1 MQIVCNVFFLFFHRY
16 FFDEQDANIVY
27 YFNNIVI
34 NLPKGRPAIIIFS
47 NASFLTM
54 HLLF

>member
-1 MQIVCNVFFLFFHRY
+1 MQIVCNVFSCFFHRY

-27 YFNNIVI
+27 YFINIVI
-34 NLPKGRPAIIIFS
+34 NLPTGRPAIIIVS
-47 NASFLTM
+47 NASFLTI